1 MSGMR
6 QREHH
11 WDRIRTTEEWDVV
24 IIGGGA
30 SGLGIAV
37 HAASSGLKTALF
49 ERDDFAKGTSSKS
62 TKLIHGGVRYLQ
74 QGNIKLVKESLRERG
89 LLMQNAPHLV
99 QNMKFV
105 LPTFKPWRT
114 WYYALGLK
122 VYDRLAGR
130 LGLGRSESLSKEE
143 TVALLPGIKTDEIAG
158 GASYHDGQFDD
169 AYLALSLAKTA
180 VHHGAA
186 LLNYCEVTSFISVNK
201 RIQGVEVHSPLD
213 AEKRN
218 VRARFVINA
227 TGPFSDSMMAL
238 DNPKHKPVI
247 KPSQGTHVVVDSS
260 FFPGN
265 TAMLIPKTDDGR
277 ILFAVPWHG
286 KIILGTTDTPVDAA
300 LAEPVPFDSEI
311 DFILTHL
318 QRYLRHAPQRTDVLS
333 AFSGIRPLVKLT
345 NKKTAE
351 LARDHVIRVSRSG
364 LISILGGKW
373 TTYRKMAADVMR
385 KIQSLSSEK
394 IALSD
399 TRMLRLV
406 DCNTPPLSPSIE
418 NMNDAELKERIRL
431 EVEQSACLTVEDFLA
446 RRTRQLLLDARH
458 AIKRAPFIAACLA
471 EQLIRDETWKTEQ
484 IESFNALAQ
493 LYLPQD

>member
-1 MSGMR
+1 
-6 QREHH
+6 
-11 WDRIRTTEEWDVV
+11 
-24 IIGGGA
+24 
-30 SGLGIAV
+30 
-37 HAASSGLKTALF
+37 
-49 ERDDFAKGTSSKS
+49 
-62 TKLIHGGVRYLQ
+62 
-74 QGNIKLVKESLRERG
+74 
-89 LLMQNAPHLV
+89 
-99 QNMKFV
+99 
-105 LPTFKPWRT
+105 
-114 WYYALGLK
+114 
-122 VYDRLAGR
+122 
-130 LGLGRSESLSKEE
+130 
-143 TVALLPGIKTDEIAG
+143 
-158 GASYHDGQFDD
+158 
-169 AYLALSLAKTA
+169 
-180 VHHGAA
+180 
-186 LLNYCEVTSFISVNK
+186 
-201 RIQGVEVHSPLD
+201 
-213 AEKRN
+213 
-218 VRARFVINA
+218 
-227 TGPFSDSMMAL
+227 MMAL

-300 LAEPVPFDSEI
+300 SAEPVPFDSEI